1 MAKSRT
7 FIFCLTQ
14 ITENGN
20 IFLNK
25 KEKRCKNMDNLSAKL
40 SGIFEFVSSILNYIY
55 DFVKSFIKKDTVE
68 E

>member
-1 MAKSRT
+1 
-7 FIFCLTQ
+7 
-14 ITENGN
+14 
-20 IFLNK
+20 
-25 KEKRCKNMDNLSAKL
+25 MDNLSAKL